1 MLIFL
6 LLLSSPNHRVEKQ
19 VGAKIRVRRP
29 MLLGVV
35 RRFKLLRIRPALVP
49 NSPTA
54 RLAFDFKWWRFEPAL
69 ETLVVEPATAERAC
83 RELTAESSIAADTT
97 RRAG

>member
-29 MLLGVV
+29 VLFRVV
-35 RRFKLLRIRPALVP
+35 GSFELLRIRPRFVP

-54 RLAFDFKWWRFEPAL
+54 RLAFDFKWWCLEPAL
-69 ETLVVEPATAERAC
+69 ETLVVEPATAERAR
-83 RELTAESSIAADTT
+83 REFTAESRFAADTT
-97 RRAG
+97 LRAG